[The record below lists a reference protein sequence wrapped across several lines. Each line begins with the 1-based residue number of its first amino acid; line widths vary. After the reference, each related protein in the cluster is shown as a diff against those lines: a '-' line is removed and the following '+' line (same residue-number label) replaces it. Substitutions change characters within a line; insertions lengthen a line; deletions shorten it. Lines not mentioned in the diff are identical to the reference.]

1 MPVSASALQAE
12 RSTRSHTLQVSSY
25 IVSKSS
31 SPVMVARRRLRTPVA
46 HRSKSDLD
54 RQPRVGSLDQA
65 ETEKESSAGLTNEDK
80 DEVPE
85 DEGRTDPP
93 APVPSSTDEI
103 DNLSRENLFSQANDQ
118 ISEVLRR
125 HGRHRLS
132 PRQSVSSSMA
142 SRPSTLADNMSPA
155 QSTDSLVPT
164 SAEGA
169 EMVRSPTA

>member
-1 MPVSASALQAE
+1 
-12 RSTRSHTLQVSSY
+12 
-25 IVSKSS
+25 
-31 SPVMVARRRLRTPVA
+31 MVARRRLRTPVA

-80 DEVPE
+80 DGVPE

-93 APVPSSTDEI
+93 APVPSSTD
-103 DNLSRENLFSQANDQ
+103 DLSRENLFSQANDQ

-132 PRQSVSSSMA
+132 PRQSVSSAMGA
-142 SRPSTLADNMSPA
+142 RPTTLSNNPSPA
-155 QSTDSLVPT
+155 QSTDSLVQ
-164 SAEGA
+164 AAAEEGA
-169 EMVRSPTA
+169 PMVRSPTA